1 MADELIFKFK
11 DGTRWGGIPMSVF
24 RGLRTLG
31 AWAELDNHECVAELR
46 DVETKEVKGYVCGS
60 RGKWLKHYQDKGAVV
75 ISFAEA
81 SVEIANANRALLD
94 ITLTDVAH
102 KIESVFEGTVLE
114 SVREIAPEEIH

>member
-11 DGTRWGGIPMSVF
+11 DGKIWSGVPLSVF

-31 AWAELDNHECVAELR
+31 AWVELDNHECVAELR
-46 DVETKEVKGYVCGS
+46 DAETKEVKGYVCGAK
-60 RGKWLKHYQDKGAVV
+60 GKWLKHYKAKGAVV
-75 ISFAEA
+75 ISFAQA
-81 SVEIANANRALLD
+81 SEEIAKANRALLD

-114 SVREIAPEEIH
+114 SVREIAPEGA